1 MEALQELVFKSL
13 ALKNLIRRN
22 KEKAMKDMM
31 EGKTNAFAKK
41 NSGFG
46 SQVNA
51 TKIEVVQENASLTSQ
66 THDAISFPF
75 IVVVSTSP
83 ENNVSGSL
91 NLGLLIISR

>member
-13 ALKNLIRRN
+13 ALRNLIRRN
-22 KEKAMKDMM
+22 KEKAMKDAM

-41 NSGFG
+41 NSPGFG

-83 ENNVSGSL
+83 ENNVSINS
-91 NLGLLIISR
+91 N

>member
-1 MEALQELVFKSL
+1 
-13 ALKNLIRRN
+13 
-22 KEKAMKDMM
+22 M

>member
-13 ALKNLIRRN
+13 ALRNLIRRN
-22 KEKAMKDMM
+22 KEKAALEAKN
-31 EGKTNAFAKK
+31 NALYGAKK
-41 NSGFG
+41 NGGFG

-83 ENNVSGSL
+83 ENNVNNKL
-91 NLGLLIISR
+91 KLK